1 MAKISSAR
9 EDLINAAVQLFGE
22 RGYEG
27 VGVAELLTKANA
39 PRGSLYFHFPGG
51 KEQIGAEAVTRV
63 GAQVAARFHA
73 LHESGVDLD
82 TFIERVFKTTAK
94 ESKDRGYK
102 ASCPMAAVASGFGC
116 ADVNLA
122 AAVREAFALWERE
135 ICIAAEARGMK
146 PKDAESFASAMLAAM
161 EGAFIVSKAQTS
173 SAPHINASR
182 AMQALAAALRA
193 N

>member
-9 EDLINAAVQLFGE
+9 EDLIVAAVELFGE

-51 KEQIGAEAVTRV
+51 KEQIGAEAVARV
-63 GAQVAARFHA
+63 GAEVAMRFRG
-73 LHESGVDLD
+73 LHDSGVDLD

-94 ESKDRGYK
+94 ESKERGFK

-116 ADVNLA
+116 ADINLA
-122 AAVREAFALWERE
+122 AAVRGAFAAWECE
-135 ICIAAEARGMK
+135 IANAAQARGLK
-146 PKDAESFASAMLAAM
+146 PKDAASFASAMLAAM
-161 EGAFIVSKAQTS
+161 EGAFIVSKAQAS
-173 SAPHINASR
+173 VAPHINA
-182 AMQALAAALRA
+182 AQALKALAASLRTI
-193 N
+193 